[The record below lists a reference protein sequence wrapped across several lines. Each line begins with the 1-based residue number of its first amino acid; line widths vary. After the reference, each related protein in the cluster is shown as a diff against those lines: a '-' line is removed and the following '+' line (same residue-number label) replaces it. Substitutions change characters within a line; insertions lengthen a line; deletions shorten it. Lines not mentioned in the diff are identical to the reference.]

1 MSLSSTF
8 QTCLNIRENESV
20 LLLTDTAMNNTTEV
34 ITSALEPLTKN
45 LRLLVMKPRRMHG
58 EELPQEVARAMA
70 AADVVVGVTSK
81 SMTHTEA
88 TKRAV
93 KHGARVASMPGITVG
108 MLTSGG
114 MTADYTEVSNASR
127 KAADI
132 LSCGKTVLIKTDL
145 GTNFR
150 ADITGRK
157 GFADTGLLTEK
168 GVYGNLPGGE
178 GFIAPVEGSSSGRL
192 VFDGPIAGSGLDHD
206 PIVVEVEDGRAVSTN
221 YSALENI
228 FKSIENSTNVAEIG
242 VGTNPMARLSGNVL
256 EDEKVLGTVHVAF
269 GSNTSF
275 GGSVDAELHLDG
287 IIKYPTVFVDT
298 HVIIKDGKPMF

>member
-1 MSLSSTF
+1 MTLSDTF
-8 QTCLNIRENESV
+8 QACLNIKDDESV
-20 LLLTDTAMNNTTEV
+20 LLLTDTAMNDTTEV
-34 ITSALEPLTKN
+34 IKSALKPLTKN

-58 EELPQEVARAMA
+58 EELPLDVARAMA

-81 SMTHTEA
+81 SVTHTEA

-114 MTADYTEVSNASR
+114 MTADYTEVSKASR

-298 HVIIKDGKPMF
+298 HVIIKDGKPVF